1 MHSLSRALLAT
12 ATLFLSVTGIAAAQ
26 TTTTSGFS
34 RQISRI
40 DFGISGAGQLNKTV
54 SGTIVPPTAPNCNPA
69 SPGGACT
76 TVLTQYGSNTF
87 GALGNIRYTAKPYI
101 GVEFNYGWA
110 RYTENYSPVNNGL
123 FQIQTTANE
132 YSFGYLVTPPH
143 LIFGLQPFASAGA
156 GTTQFKPTGG
166 GGNGAP
172 HQFRATYYYNVG
184 LQKELF
190 DSNFGIRASFREN
203 FFLAPDFGQNYLTIL
218 KRTTTYQPTVGFYV
232 RF

>member
-12 ATLFLSVTGIAAAQ
+12 ATLLLSVSGVAAAQ
-26 TTTTSGFS
+26 TTPFS
-34 RQISRI
+34 RQMSRI
-40 DFGISGAGQLNKTV
+40 DLGISGAGQFNKTV
-54 SGTIVPPTAPNCNPA
+54 SGTIVPTGAPNCYSTQTKTGP
-69 SPGGACT
+69 CT
-76 TVLTQYGSNTF
+76 NVLTQYGSNTV
-87 GALGNIRYTAKPYI
+87 GALLNIRYTAKPYVGI
-101 GVEFNYGWA
+101 EFNYGWG
-110 RYTENYSPVNNGL
+110 RYTENYSPAPNGASL

-143 LIFGLQPFASAGA
+143 PIFGLQPFASVGA

-166 GGNGAP
+166 GGQGAP

-184 LQKELF
+184 VQKDIF
-190 DSNFGIRASFREN
+190 SNFGLRASFREN

-218 KRTTTYQPTVGFYV
+218 KRTTTIQPTAGFYL

>member
-26 TTTTSGFS
+26 TTALS
-34 RQISRI
+34 RQLARV
-40 DFGISGAGQLNKTV
+40 DFGISGAGEFTNTV
-54 SGTIVPPTAPNCNPA
+54 SGPIVA
-69 SPGGACT
+69 GGAANSG
-76 TVLTQYGSNTF
+76 TVTSQYASNTV
-87 GALGNIRYTAKPYI
+87 GALGNIRYVAKPYV

-110 RYTENYSPVNNGL
+110 RYTENYSPAPNGASL
-123 FQIQTTANE
+123 FQVQTTANE
-132 YSFGYLVTPPH
+132 YSFGWIVTPPH
-143 LIFGLQPFASAGA
+143 PIFGLQPFASAGA

-184 LQKELF
+184 VQKEIA
-190 DSNFGIRASFREN
+190 DSHFGVRVSFREN
-203 FFLAPDFGQNYLTIL
+203 FYIAPDFGQNYLTI
-218 KRTTTYQPTVGFYV
+218 KQHATTLQPTAGFYL